1 MTVNSSTIRLAELIN
16 DNAAL
21 TPNEGDIVFNAIDKS
36 LNQGEQVHVDF
47 KGIEFLTTAF
57 LNAAIGQLYSKHNS
71 LQLRS
76 NLKVENISDADK
88 LLLQIVIERAKQ
100 YFADPQRLEN
110 LLEDGE

>member
-21 TPNEGDIVFNAIDKS
+21 TPNEGDIVFDAIDKS

-57 LNAAIGQLYSKHNS
+57 LTIFTAKISPVFLCLAILTTPNRPLPIY
-71 LQLRS
+71 RP
-76 NLKVENISDADK
+76 I
-88 LLLQIVIERAKQ
+88 
-100 YFADPQRLEN
+100 
-110 LLEDGE
+110 